1 MGDAVATKNRNLNM
15 PRATNGPATLARRK
29 KVLKKAK
36 GYFGNKSRLFRYAK
50 DAVDRAEAYAY
61 RDRRK
66 KKSEFRQ
73 LWIVRINAI
82 CRNNGINYSRFIR
95 GIKAAGIDMDRK
107 QLSEL
112 AIHDEAAFLQLIKKA
127 KESNAA

>member
-1 MGDAVATKNRNLNM
+1 M
-15 PRATNGPATLARRK
+15 PRATNGPATLKRRK

-50 DAVDRAEAYAY
+50 DAVDRAEVYAY

-66 KKSEFRQ
+66 KKSEFRS
-73 LWIVRINAI
+73 LWIVRINAA
-82 CRNNGINYSRFIR
+82 CRANGINYSRFIR
-95 GIKAAGIDMDRK
+95 GLKAAEIDMDRK

-112 AIHDEAAFLQLIKKA
+112 AIHDEVAFNTLVEKA
-127 KESNAA
+127 KEANAAPAA

>member
-1 MGDAVATKNRNLNM
+1 M
-15 PRATNGPATLARRK
+15 PRATNGPATLKRRK

-50 DAVDRAEAYAY
+50 DAVDRAEVYAY

-82 CRNNGINYSRFIR
+82 CRANGINYSRFMH
-95 GIKAAGIDMDRK
+95 GLKSAGIEMDRK

-112 AIHDEAAFLQLIKKA
+112 AIHDEAAFVALIEKA
-127 KESNAA
+127 KEANGKAA

>member
-1 MGDAVATKNRNLNM
+1 M
-15 PRATNGPATLARRK
+15 PRATNGPATLARHK

-36 GYFGNKSRLFRYAK
+36 GYFGNKSRLFRYAN
-50 DAVDRAEAYAY
+50 DAVDRAEVYAY

-66 KKSEFRQ
+66 KKSAFRQ

-95 GIKAAGIDMDRK
+95 GIKTAGIDMDRK

-112 AIHDEAAFLQLIKKA
+112 AIHDEAAFLQLIEKA
-127 KESNAA
+127 KESNAT